1 MERGIRPTFF
11 PTPADF
17 RRWLKQHHRSAP
29 ELWVGF
35 FKKHT
40 GKPSLTRSES
50 VDEALCFGW
59 IDGVVKT
66 IDDECYANRF
76 TPRKSNRWSAVNIRK
91 AKALI
96 TEGRMQ
102 PAGLEAFEARDVK
115 KSGYSI
121 ADRRKVK
128 LEKAAE
134 AAFRAHPA
142 AWAFLQAQPAGYRD
156 LVADIVMSAKREET
170 RARRLEMLIAISAAG
185 RRLDPM
191 RPLASQVP

>member
-1 MERGIRPTFF
+1 
-11 PTPADF
+11 
-17 RRWLKQHHRSAP
+17 LKQHHRSAQ

-35 FKKHT
+35 HRKET
-40 GKPSLTRSES
+40 GKPTPSWSES

-59 IDGVVKT
+59 IDGVRKKLDATRYVQ
-66 IDDECYANRF
+66 RF
-76 TPRKSNRWSAVNIRK
+76 TPRKTNRWSALNIRK

-96 TEGRMQ
+96 KEGRMQ

-121 ADRRKVK
+121 ADRRTVK
-128 LEKAAE
+128 LDRTAE
-134 AAFRAHPA
+134 AAFRANKA
-142 AWAFLQAQPAGYRD
+142 AWTFLEAQLAGYRH

-191 RPLASQVP
+191 RPLASQVHL